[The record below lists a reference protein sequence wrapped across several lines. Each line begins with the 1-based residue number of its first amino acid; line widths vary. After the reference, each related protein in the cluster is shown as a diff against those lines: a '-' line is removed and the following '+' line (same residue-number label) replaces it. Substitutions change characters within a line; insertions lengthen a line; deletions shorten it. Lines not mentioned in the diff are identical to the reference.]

1 MQPDNS
7 SSDDPRFD
15 APRFGQREA
24 GAEAA
29 GAETEG
35 HGEDDPLDHL
45 WNAAHEMLRAMRGVI
60 EAADEFVESQ
70 RNRPARTPAEPREGR
85 VHRID
90 IDARPDAP

>member
-1 MQPDNS
+1 VTQPDES

-15 APRFGQREA
+15 DPRLDERA
-24 GAEAA
+24 AAAESD
-29 GAETEG
+29 G